1 MGEAEVADYL
11 THLALRR
18 HVAAATQNPA
28 WNAIVFLYREVLGR
42 QPGELDRLVR
52 ARRTARLP
60 VVLTAPEVQRVL
72 SRLRG
77 ASGLA
82 SSLMYRSGLRLM
94 ETMQLRVKHLN
105 FGLLEI
111 AVRDGK
117 GRRDR
122 VTMPPETLGT
132 PLRHPLE
139 DARLPHEEDLAEGF
153 GSVHFPAALER
164 KLRNAAQEWGGATM
178 IDTHV
183 LNRGG
188 RSVESPL
195 GGLGGRTGER

>member
-1 MGEAEVADYL
+1 M
-11 THLALRR
+11 
-18 HVAAATQNPA
+18 
-28 WNAIVFLYREVLGR
+28 NAIVFLYREVLGR

-94 ETMQLRVKHLN
+94 ETMQLRVKHLD

-122 VTMPPETLGT
+122 VTMLPETLGT

-139 DARLPHEEDLAEGF
+139 DVRLLHEEDLAEGF

-164 KLRNAAQEWGGATM
+164 KLPNAAQEWGW
-178 IDTHV
+178 
-183 LNRGG
+183 R
-188 RSVESPL
+188 R
-195 GGLGGRTGER
+195 